1 MPERTCIGC
10 GRKRSRAD
18 LVRLVAQAG
27 RVVLDPA
34 KTASGRGAWLCPSVA
49 CFDLAGKRRA
59 FRRAL
64 RLASRQSDDAGVASR
79 LASLREEFCE
89 MIGDET
95 SGQGS
100 GI

>member
-1 MPERTCIGC
+1 MGC
-10 GRKRSRAD
+10 GRTRSRAD
-18 LVRLVAQAG
+18 LVRLVAQAD

-34 KTASGRGAWLCPSVA
+34 KTTPGRGAWLCPSVV

-59 FRRAL
+59 FERAL
-64 RLASRQSDDAGVASR
+64 RLVSGQSDASAGVAAR
-79 LASLREEFCE
+79 LASLREVFCE